1 MLRLANGS
9 YYWTILSQRQVDVLR
24 EQGLQGLGQTS
35 TPPDSYLIQ
44 PLTAELA
51 MTRIEEVF
59 ASGQEQGVIFQ
70 SGTLA
75 ELAELTGM
83 DERTLTDN
91 VARYNQWCAEGRDGD
106 YCKLPQYLNPIGE
119 EGPFYAVQGC
129 PLVYNSLGSVEVEE
143 YMRVLKSGGRAIPG
157 LYSVGVE
164 SIGNIL
170 DGVAYV
176 DLRGVCLGW
185 GFNSGKIAG
194 REAAAYVQGR

>member
-75 ELAELTGM
+75 ELA
-83 DERTLTDN
+83 D
-91 VARYNQWCAEGRDGD
+91 
-106 YCKLPQYLNPIGE
+106 
-119 EGPFYAVQGC
+119 
-129 PLVYNSLGSVEVEE
+129 
-143 YMRVLKSGGRAIPG
+143 
-157 LYSVGVE
+157 
-164 SIGNIL
+164 
-170 DGVAYV
+170 
-176 DLRGVCLGW
+176 
-185 GFNSGKIAG
+185 
-194 REAAAYVQGR
+194 